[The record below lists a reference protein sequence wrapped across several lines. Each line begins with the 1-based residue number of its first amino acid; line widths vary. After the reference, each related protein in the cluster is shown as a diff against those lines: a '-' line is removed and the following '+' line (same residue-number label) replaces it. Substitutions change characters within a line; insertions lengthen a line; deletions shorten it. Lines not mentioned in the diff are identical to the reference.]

1 MKRTQKLS
9 WLFAFALLFGS
20 STQSFSQT
28 LKDVFSSSE
37 SPLLYLGVDF
47 TKAKLINYPDPKV
60 MDIRDRI
67 YTSINELT
75 VNEPKKFDF
84 AGAFH
89 KSTINSD
96 LSAVKARNEKMNAED
111 IVSNNAADFN
121 RLQESDISAVVKALN
136 ISGKDG
142 VGLLFVMEA
151 MRKEDKKGDAA
162 MWVTLVDMKTKKVLL
177 TERIEAKATGI
188 GFRNYWASTIKE
200 VIDEID
206 KKKYKEWKKKFG
218 S

>member
-9 WLFAFALLFGS
+9 WLFAFMLLFGS

-67 YTSINELT
+67 YTAINDLT
-75 VNEPKKFDF
+75 INEPKKFDI

-111 IVSNNAADFN
+111 IVSTNTADFN
-121 RLQESDISAVVKALN
+121 RLKESDISTVVKALN
-136 ISGKDG
+136 LSGKTG
-142 VGLLFVMEA
+142 VGLLFVVEA

-162 MWVTLVDMKTKKVLL
+162 IWVTLVDMKTKKVLM
-177 TERIEAKATGI
+177 TERFEEKASGF
-188 GFRNYWASTIKE
+188 GFRNYWASPIKE
-200 VIDEID
+200 VIDDIEKI
-206 KKKYKEWKKKFG
+206 KYKEWKAKYG

>member
-9 WLFAFALLFGS
+9 WLFAFVLFFGNS
-20 STQSFSQT
+20 SLAFSQT
-28 LKDVFSSSE
+28 LKDVFTNSE
-37 SPLLYLGVDF
+37 TPLLYLGVDF

-67 YTSINELT
+67 YTAINDLT
-75 VNEPKKFDF
+75 VNEPKKFDL

-89 KSTINSD
+89 KSTISND
-96 LSAVKARNEKMNAED
+96 LSAVKKRNEKINTED
-111 IVSNNAADFN
+111 IASTNISDFS
-121 RLQESDISAVVKALN
+121 RLKESDISAVAKALDL
-136 ISGKDG
+136 SGKTG
-142 VGLLFVMEA
+142 IGLLFVMEA

-162 MWVTLVDMKTKKVLL
+162 MWVTLVDMKTKTVLL

-200 VIDEID
+200 VIDEVD
-206 KKKYKEWKKKFG
+206 KKKFKEWKKKFG

>member
-1 MKRTQKLS
+1 MKRTNKLN
-9 WLFAFALLFGS
+9 WLFAFVLLFAGIN
-20 STQSFSQT
+20 QSFSQS
-28 LKDVFSSSE
+28 LKDFFSNSE
-37 SPLLYLGVDF
+37 TPLLYLGVDF

-67 YTSINELT
+67 YTAINNLT
-75 VNEPKKFDF
+75 IEEPKKFDI

-89 KSTINSD
+89 RSTVNND
-96 LSAVKARNEKMNAED
+96 LSAVKARNEKMNTED
-111 IVSNNAADFN
+111 IVSTNSADFN

-136 ISGKDG
+136 LSGKDG

-162 MWVTLVDMKTKKVLL
+162 MWVTFVDLKTKKVLL
-177 TERIEAKATGI
+177 TERIEGKATGF

-200 VIDEID
+200 VIDDID
-206 KKKYKEWKKKFG
+206 KKKYKEWKKKYG